1 MSERER
7 WIIYPLLFFALG
19 AAVRDK
25 ILHRIDVKEIYC
37 ESLKIV
43 DRQDPTGLVYAELS
57 IQRAKPDDPNQ
68 LADRRGALHL
78 VDSEGHVVC
87 RLDHNAFLPRLIS
100 KRLDIVDA
108 IGQQRAVATTE
119 PGERILLPNGEETAT
134 SQGVIYLNNQ
144 KLGIRLAPPANR
156 QPAPKLP
163 PDPAL

>member
-25 ILHRIDVKEIYC
+25 ILHRVDAKEIYC
-37 ESLKIV
+37 ESLMIV
-43 DRQDPTGLVYAELS
+43 DQQNPTAKPLAELG
-57 IQRAKPDDPNQ
+57 IQRARPNDPNQ
-68 LADRRGALHL
+68 LADSVGLLRL
-78 VDSEGHVVC
+78 VNSDGQEVC
-87 RLDHNAFLPRLIS
+87 RIDQNAILPRVIS

-108 IGQQRAVATTE
+108 SGQQRAVATTE
-119 PGERILLPNGEETAT
+119 PATRILTPDGGETMT

-156 QPAPKLP
+156 KREQKAAPAKAP
-163 PDPAL
+163 